1 MSKEYSRTQR
11 LNQLLKEEI
20 SLLIRC
26 EVKDSRVGSVTVTA
40 VEVSPDL
47 KVGKVYFQASGDEGR
62 KAEALKGL
70 ASAAG
75 FIRTRLGRE
84 LRIRR
89 VPELRFI
96 MDRTQERAARIT
108 QLLSEVRED
117 TQADGGEDG
126 E

>member
-47 KVGKVYFQASGDEGR
+47 KVGKVYVQASGDEGR
-62 KAEALKGL
+62 KAQVLEGL

-89 VPELRFI
+89 APELRFF
-96 MDRTQERAARIT
+96 MDRTQEKAARIT
-108 QLLSEVRED
+108 QLLDEVHEVEE
-117 TQADGGEDG
+117 TDGGEDG